1 MRVWVSGLGL
11 SSALGLWSA
20 SALAD
25 GTPLRFAVADSWSM
39 PLMQVGS
46 NGPEAGILF
55 DIMESL
61 ARQIGQTAQYR
72 VYPRM
77 RIQAATERGEVDVR
91 CYAAQSWL
99 PDMSGDYTWSLP
111 LLTQRNVLVGS
122 AYDTA
127 PFQLSA
133 ILGDRIGTVLGYAY
147 PVLDPLFATRDLIRE
162 DARLQEQV
170 LPKLSAHRYR
180 YAVDTQ
186 WSLDWYNREQTT
198 DEKLRAV
205 WVIDEQPVGCVAR
218 NDPSVPAQRIMR
230 TLLRMKMSGE
240 IERIVQHYQVHS
252 GNAADPY

>member
-1 MRVWVSGLGL
+1 MRVWMMG
-11 SSALGLWSA
+11 ALGLLSA
-20 SALAD
+20 SAVAE
-25 GTPLRFAVADSWSM
+25 GPPLRFAVADSWSM
-39 PLMQVGS
+39 PLMQVGAR
-46 NGPEAGILF
+46 GPETGILF

-61 ARQIGQTAQYR
+61 AKQIGQTAEYR
-72 VYPRM
+72 VYPRL
-77 RIQAATERGEVDVR
+77 RVQAATQRGEVDVR

-111 LLTQRNVLVGS
+111 LLTQHNVLVGT
-122 AYDTA
+122 AYDTG

-133 ILGDRIGTVLGYAY
+133 ILGDHIGTVLGYAY
-147 PVLDPLFATRDLIRE
+147 PVLDPLFATGDLIRE

-186 WSLDWYNREQTT
+186 WSLDWYNR
-198 DEKLRAV
+198 DRKADLKLRPV
-205 WVIDEQPVGCVAR
+205 WFIDEQPVGCVVR

-240 IERIVQHYQVHS
+240 IERIVERYQVHS
-252 GNAADPY
+252 GNATDQY